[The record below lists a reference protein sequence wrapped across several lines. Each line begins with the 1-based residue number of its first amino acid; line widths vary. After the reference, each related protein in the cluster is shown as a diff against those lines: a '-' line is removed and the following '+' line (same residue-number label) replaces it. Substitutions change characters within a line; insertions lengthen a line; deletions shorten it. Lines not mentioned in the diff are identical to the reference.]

1 MITQPIQ
8 LISATPFGEFEKT
21 LKADLLSL
29 GSQVVDSN
37 QPKLSRTQTTELSR
51 ETELSRDRLQLQLLP
66 IQFVQQGVSRDATGR
81 ANEIQVTASLEYRVS
96 QIKNGMQSEPL
107 VKKITLKKGYYQDF
121 RNPIGHQNQLRQTKS
136 EIYRE
141 LSQKLLRQLSLMEL

>member
-8 LISATPFGEFEKT
+8 LISATPFGEFEKM

-37 QPKLSRTQTTELSR
+37 QPKLSRTQT
-51 ETELSRDRLQLQLLP
+51 TELSRDRLQLQLLP